1 MQKNLIYNEKNVA
14 ILKLTLNGSTHE
26 TVSFWT
32 IFGCKQI
39 KELKKIEKTELLS
52 HNYLSFH

>member
-1 MQKNLIYNEKNVA
+1 MQKYLIYNEKKVA

-32 IFGCKQI
+32 FFGCKQI
-39 KELKKIEKTELLS
+39 KELKKSKK
-52 HNYLSFH
+52 NRDFKP